1 MAMQAWIAVKGA
13 KQGQFK
19 AEIPAAG
26 KRIETR
32 SDKWSAVLAFT
43 MGVTSPR
50 DPATGLPT
58 GKRQYQAVTIVKQWG
73 ASSPQALAACAN
85 NEILTEVVIEFTR
98 PSTTSGAAD
107 VVYQSVKLTNASFSQ
122 IARFTDPAGGTT
134 DTPSA
139 APAATTDMVELERW
153 SLTFQ
158 KIEVTDTDSKTA
170 FDDTWSPA
178 SA

>member
-1 MAMQAWIAVKGA
+1 MAQQAWIAVKGS

-19 AEIPAAG
+19 SEIPATDKKDE
-26 KRIETR
+26 KRA
-32 SDKWSAVLAFT
+32 DKWSAVLAFT

-85 NEILTEVVIEFTR
+85 NETLTEVVIEFTR
-98 PSTTSGAAD
+98 PSTSGGDD
-107 VVYQSVKLTNASFSQ
+107 VVHQSVTLSNAGFSQ
-122 IARFTDPAGGTT
+122 IARFTDPSDGTVNM
-134 DTPSA
+134 PSSV
-139 APAATTDMVELERW
+139 PAAATDMVELERW

-158 KIEVTDTDSKTA
+158 KIEVQDNDGKTSFADS
-170 FDDTWSPA
+170 WSA
-178 SA
+178 AT